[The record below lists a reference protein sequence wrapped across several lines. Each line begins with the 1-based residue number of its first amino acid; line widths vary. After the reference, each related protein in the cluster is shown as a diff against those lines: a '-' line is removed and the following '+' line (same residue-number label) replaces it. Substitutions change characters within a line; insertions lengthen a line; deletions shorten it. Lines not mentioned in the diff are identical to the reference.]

1 MIRLVLA
8 DDHPVFAAGLRTV
21 LDAEEDMEVAAVAA
35 TGRQALQAV
44 IDDSPDIAI
53 LDLSMPDGDGLWV
66 AAQVRK
72 AGLRTRIM
80 ILTMSD
86 EDENVL
92 AALRAGAHGYAVK
105 GAGPDEIVAAVR
117 AVAHGEAVF
126 GAGIAAKMLQHFS
139 RVASAAPFPQLTERE
154 HEVLRL
160 IATGAD
166 NATVSRRLGVSG
178 KTVRNYVSNII
189 TKLQVSDRTAA
200 VMRARDAGLGAPP
213 GN

>member
-21 LDAEEDMEVAAVAA
+21 LDAEEDMEVTAVAA

-105 GAGPDEIVAAVR
+105 GAGPFSVDIGSKNRGSRGGGLRCGHCGQDAAALLASGIGGAVPAAHR
-117 AVAHGEAVF
+117 A
-126 GAGIAAKMLQHFS
+126 GARGPSANRHRRGQRDSLAATRGKRQDRPQLRLQHHHQ
-139 RVASAAPFPQLTERE
+139 AAGQ
-154 HEVLRL
+154 
-160 IATGAD
+160 
-166 NATVSRRLGVSG
+166 
-178 KTVRNYVSNII
+178 
-189 TKLQVSDRTAA
+189 
-200 VMRARDAGLGAPP
+200 
-213 GN
+213 